1 MSLLRVLTYHRV
13 AEPDDTP
20 DLDPLLVSATPETFR
35 RQMEHLRKRY
45 RPVGLD
51 QVVEA
56 SSEDG
61 RPLPERAVHVTVDDA
76 YRDFAEHA
84 WPILREL
91 GIPVTVFVPTAYP
104 DHPLRTLWWDRLHR
118 AAVRGTGDETWSRA
132 MEAAKEAIDPATLP
146 RMNGQDDVRAMIR
159 RLGHDDTERF
169 VDSTCRVVGLDDDDG
184 CPRPSAVL
192 SWDELR
198 ALSRDGV
205 RFGAHTRHHA
215 ALTKLD
221 EARVRSEIRGSL
233 EDLERE
239 LGVGSRPI
247 AYPYGLYDATVSRIA
262 QEEGCTL
269 GFTCDDGMNDLGQI
283 DPFQLRRT
291 NITLRTSLP
300 VFALRMLP
308 WFAAVDRWR
317 HRDERAPPS

>member
-1 MSLLRVLTYHRV
+1 MSLLRVLTYHRI

-45 RPVGLD
+45 RPVTLER
-51 QVVEA
+51 VVEC
-56 SSEDG
+56 SKGG
-61 RPLPERAVHVTVDDA
+61 RPLPDDAVHVTVDDA

-104 DHPLRTLWWDRLHR
+104 DQPDRTLWWDRLHR
-118 AAVRGTGDETWSRA
+118 ATVRGTRDETWARA
-132 MEAAKEAIDPATLP
+132 MEAARGAIDAVALP
-146 RMNGQDDVRAMIR
+146 PIDAHHDVRALMR
-159 RLGHDDTERF
+159 SLGHDDAERF
-169 VDSTCRVVGLDDDDG
+169 VDSTCREVGLDDRDAS
-184 CPRPSAVL
+184 PRPSALL

-198 ALSRDGV
+198 ALSREGV
-205 RFGAHTRHHA
+205 SFGAHTRHHA

-221 EARVRSEIRGSL
+221 EIRVRSEIRGSL

-239 LGVGSRPI
+239 LGAGPRPI

-269 GFTCDDGMNDLGQI
+269 GFTCDDGLNELGET

-291 NITLRTSLP
+291 NITLRTSVP

-308 WFAAVDRWR
+308 WFAEIDRWR
-317 HRDERAPPS
+317 HRGERRSLA

>member
-1 MSLLRVLTYHRV
+1 MSLLRVLTYHRI

-20 DLDPLLVSATPETFR
+20 ALDPLLVSATPESFR
-35 RQMEHLRKRY
+35 RQMVHLRKRY
-45 RPVGLD
+45 RPVTLERI
-51 QVVEA
+51 VEA
-56 SSEDG
+56 CSRGG

-84 WPILREL
+84 WPVLREL

-104 DHPLRTLWWDRLHR
+104 DQPTRALWWDRLHR
-118 AAVRGTGDETWSRA
+118 ATVRGKKDETWTRA
-132 MEAAKEAIDPATLP
+132 VEAARGAIDSMPLP
-146 RMNGQDDVRAMIR
+146 RIDDHHDVRVLLR
-159 RLGHDDTERF
+159 QLGHDDTERF
-169 VDSTCRVVGLDDDDG
+169 VDSTCRAVGLDDRDAS
-184 CPRPSAVL
+184 PPLPAVL

-205 RFGAHTRHHA
+205 GFGAHTRHHA
-215 ALTKLD
+215 GLTKLD
-221 EARVRSEIRGSL
+221 EIRVRSEIRGSL

-239 LGVGSRPI
+239 LGAAPRPI

-269 GFTCDDGMNDLGQI
+269 GFTCDDGLNELGET

-291 NITLRTSLP
+291 NITLRTSPP

-308 WFAAVDRWR
+308 WFAEIDRWR
-317 HRDERAPPS
+317 HRDERGPL